1 MRAPEPLANFI
12 TITRSAGELIINDYC
27 LIFILQHSYGHA
39 RSGLAASHR
48 WLGRERRPVPT
59 PGWQRGWHGTDA
71 TPGGVLHGG
80 GPERGWG
87 PAKPLRCSGE
97 RRGEERGGTGGT
109 QPGLPHGPGVSLPS
123 RARVPVSHLLLGG
136 SSLCHGPQRFDQRGE
151 RGGLSGCSAGDRAK
165 GTEPG
170 CPGVA
175 IGQLWVPKKAVPPR
189 PPPQLCSVPPTG
201 APSRDVILVSAII
214 TVSLSV
220 TIVLC
225 GICQW
230 CQRRLVSGPGAGC
243 PRGGGG
249 GTAGWPCPT
258 GGPRV
263 AGLPAGRAP
272 CRAQFVAMPAAAFIL
287 LFRKGDN

>member
-123 RARVPVSHLLLGG
+123 RARVPISHLLLGG
-136 SSLCHGPQRFDQRGE
+136 SSLCHGPRRFDQRGE

-243 PRGGGG
+243 PRGGEGG
-249 GTAGWPCPT
+249 DSGVAVPHGGAEGCGAACRQSPLPSTVCGDAGCSFYF
-258 GGPRV
+258 
-263 AGLPAGRAP
+263 AL
-272 CRAQFVAMPAAAFIL
+272 
-287 LFRKGDN
+287 